1 MPFIVDVYSIKLMLK
16 DKQTIRANVLVHEG
30 IEPLPTVDQYMCN
43 NLVAHLGYKK
53 IMAYRHM
60 CNNETAN
67 SSSCISIVRCATT
80 STNEMPQGYASLETG
95 RRMVIHCSKII

>member
-1 MPFIVDVYSIKLMLK
+1 
-16 DKQTIRANVLVHEG
+16 
-30 IEPLPTVDQYMCN
+30 
-43 NLVAHLGYKK
+43 
-53 IMAYRHM
+53 MAYRHM